1 MEITVIEKLSDGYIV
16 MASNGETAFISNKTY
31 SILKAKGKIK

>member
-1 MEITVIEKLSDGYIV
+1 MEITVIKKLTDGYIV

-31 SILKAKGKIK
+31 SQLKAKGRIK